1 MTLLPYRSRA
11 FAIKNIIV
19 PVDTL
24 YSELSMEFKLE
35 KTAEKWGFIVI
46 YHYYFAVQEERD

>member
-35 KTAEKWGFIVI
+35 KTAEK
-46 YHYYFAVQEERD
+46 